1 VVDEAGELGEAVVD
15 GVSDFAEGAG
25 EVASDVGD
33 AITFWD

>member
-1 VVDEAGELGEAVVD
+1 M
-15 GVSDFAEGAG
+15 SDDDMHVNPDDLRSIKSTLDIAG